1 MMSGSPTTTFL
12 AKIERNEVTPT
23 AATAAKL
30 AEALDVPRD
39 TLLNATGHATPQ
51 QTARAR
57 EALAAAIGEPTPVAQ
72 QIPVL
77 DPNVP
82 SADPARLATR
92 LRIVNRPEN
101 LFLIDLTS
109 RDNTPYV
116 GEALVSRER
125 KPKEGQGVIAEVDDC
140 LSAWTWHSL
149 PVTGDFIEN
158 GAGDKRKKGYR
169 VFGVIIGLTTRQEF
183 E

>member
-1 MMSGSPTTTFL
+1 MMSGSPTPTFI
-12 AKIERNEVTPT
+12 AKIERGQVIPT
-23 AATAAKL
+23 ALTAAKL
-30 AEALDVPRD
+30 AESLDIPRD

-51 QTARAR
+51 QQARGL
-57 EALAAAIGEPTPVAQ
+57 EALAAAIGEPTPIAK

-92 LRIVNRPEN
+92 LRIINRPED

-109 RDNTPYV
+109 HDNAPYI

-140 LSAWTWHSL
+140 LSAWTWHSI
-149 PVTGDFIEN
+149 PRTGDFIEN
-158 GAGDKRKKGYR
+158 GAGDKRTKGYR
-169 VFGVIIGLTTRQEF
+169 VFGVIIGLTTHQEF
-183 E
+183 A